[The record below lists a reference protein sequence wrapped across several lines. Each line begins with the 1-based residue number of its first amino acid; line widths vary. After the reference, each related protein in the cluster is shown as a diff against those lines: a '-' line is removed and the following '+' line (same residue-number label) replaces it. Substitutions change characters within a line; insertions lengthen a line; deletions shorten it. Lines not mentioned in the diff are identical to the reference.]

1 LDIRYDSNAVEE
13 VAQMARIEESVEIKR
28 PVDKVFAYTTDA
40 KSWPKWQS
48 TFPEAEQTS
57 QGPVGVGTTFRGTIH
72 MMGLTMKW
80 TAKATEYEANKKFG
94 KSITCGSIT
103 NEQHNTYEPIERGT
117 RFTIV
122 YNMKVGG
129 FMKLFSPMIVCST
142 RKALKKALGNLKG
155 ILEAQT

>member
-1 LDIRYDSNAVEE
+1 
-13 VAQMARIEESVEIKR
+13 MARIEESVEIKC
-28 PVDKVFAYTTDA
+28 PAEKVFAYTTDA
-40 KSWPKWQS
+40 ESWMNWQS

-57 QGPVGVGTTFRGTIH
+57 QGPVGVGTTFKGKIH

-80 TAKATEYEANKKFG
+80 TAKATEYEANRKFG
-94 KSITCGSIT
+94 KNIKCGSIT
-103 NEQHNTYEPIERGT
+103 NEQHNTYEPIQGGT

-129 FMKLFSPMIVCST
+129 LMKLFSPMIVCST
-142 RKALKKALGNLKG
+142 RKALRKALGNLKG